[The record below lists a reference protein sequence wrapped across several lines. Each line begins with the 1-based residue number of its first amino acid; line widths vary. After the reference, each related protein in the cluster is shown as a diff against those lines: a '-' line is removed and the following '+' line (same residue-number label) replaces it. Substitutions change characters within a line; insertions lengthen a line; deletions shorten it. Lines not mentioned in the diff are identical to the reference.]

1 MGMQAYDGIC
11 GSLGS
16 FICDADSGE
25 GFFNYIELDNLEPGS
40 EILVR
45 AWGFAG
51 TYGYFKIAA
60 YDDSPTCASP
70 TDISVDEITETTA
83 LLTWTAPSPAPTDGY
98 QYIVQLAGTGYPGA
112 GTGVPTSQTQ
122 AVLDNL
128 MPDTDYEVYVKSICT
143 ANGSAWEGPIL
154 FTTQVTVGI
163 TDHEAASF
171 KFYPNPVKD
180 VLNISCKGFI
190 KQVTIYNLAGQKV
203 YNTEINNTSGEINMA
218 HLASGF
224 YLVEANVDSEL
235 IRFKVIVD

>member
-1 MGMQAYDGIC
+1 
-11 GSLGS
+11 
-16 FICDADSGE
+16 
-25 GFFNYIELDNLEPGS
+25 
-40 EILVR
+40 
-45 AWGFAG
+45 
-51 TYGYFKIAA
+51 
-60 YDDSPTCASP
+60 
-70 TDISVDEITETTA
+70 ITETTA

-128 MPDTDYEVYVKSICT
+128 ITDTDYEVYVKSICS

-154 FTTQVTVGI
+154 FTTDEVLGVAEHQA
-163 TDHEAASF
+163 DSF

-180 VLNISCKGFI
+180 VLNISCKGLI
-190 KQVTIYNLAGQKV
+190 KQVTVYNLAGQKV

-224 YLVEANVDSEL
+224 YLVEANVDSEV

>member
-1 MGMQAYDGIC
+1 
-11 GSLGS
+11 
-16 FICDADSGE
+16 
-25 GFFNYIELDNLEPGS
+25 
-40 EILVR
+40 
-45 AWGFAG
+45 
-51 TYGYFKIAA
+51 
-60 YDDSPTCASP
+60 
-70 TDISVDEITETTA
+70 
-83 LLTWTAPSPAPTDGY
+83 
-98 QYIVQLAGTGYPGA
+98 
-112 GTGVPTSQTQ
+112 
-122 AVLDNL
+122 
-128 MPDTDYEVYVKSICT
+128 MPDTDYEVYVKSICS